1 MEIAHNYIDIGI
13 VTHDVKYNEK
23 KSDSIS
29 LGRSDIT
36 TENGMFITNSIIIG
50 NEIKAK
56 SDQIIIGDEKYTYDK
71 ITIGNVNISELEERI
86 MDLENLVEKQN
97 ELIMAMYYH
106 PGMPGFKEAYDQ
118 FKSHSQSQSQCQD
131 QVQDQL
137 IE

>member
-23 KSDSIS
+23 QSDSIS
-29 LGRSDIT
+29 LGRSSIM
-36 TENGMFITNSIIIG
+36 ENGIFIKNSIIIG

-56 SDQIIIGDEKYTYDK
+56 SDQIIIGDDKHIYDK
-71 ITIGNVNISELEERI
+71 ITIGNVNISKLEERI

-118 FKSHSQSQSQCQD
+118 FKSHSQC
-131 QVQDQL
+131 QDQL
-137 IE
+137 IK